1 MMESSL
7 FFAGGDRCSSV
18 SQYRGEPIALRYL
31 VEFQEYIERR
41 LDKKV
46 GY

>member
-7 FFAGGDRCSSV
+7 FFTGRDRCSSV
-18 SQYRGEPIALRYL
+18 SQYRGEPIASRYL
-31 VEFQEYIERR
+31 VELQKYIERR
-41 LDKKV
+41 LDKKG